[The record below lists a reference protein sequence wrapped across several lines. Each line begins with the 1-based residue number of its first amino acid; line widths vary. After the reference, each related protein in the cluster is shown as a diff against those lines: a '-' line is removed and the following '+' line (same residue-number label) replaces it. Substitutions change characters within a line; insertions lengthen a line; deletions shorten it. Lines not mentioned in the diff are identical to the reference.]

1 MDLDQVKKMKVK
13 YQKKNKKREQQTMQ
27 EIKDLKN
34 WVAQIHLNNNKIINK
49 KKYSQIN
56 KMFKW

>member
-1 MDLDQVKKMKVK
+1 
-13 YQKKNKKREQQTMQ
+13 MQ

-34 WVAQIHLNNNKIINK
+34 WVAQIHLNNNKIFNK